1 MFESLSAKQREIVFE
16 KSGKFVVRACPGSG
30 KTYCVSARLAR
41 LISDW
46 SKEYE
51 GIATVSFTNV
61 AWKEIDKKYSE
72 EFQVGDRISFPHFL
86 GTIDSFI
93 NKFIFLPFGHLI
105 LKCKNRPILVG
116 EPHGIWTGKYFSD
129 SLFGNISYKID
140 GTLYATNERI
150 MPQNWVENLAIV
162 RSKQNINKGGYA
174 TQSDANYYAMK
185 ILEAFPQIAKAIA
198 LRFPYLIVDEAQD
211 TSDIQMRIID
221 LLIENGLNQ
230 VMLVGDP
237 DQAIFEWNDARPDLL
252 NQKFNAWENSV
263 VLNESRRCSQL
274 ICNFTFN
281 ISSLGEPSTAV
292 SEEVKD
298 FAYKPKVIIYNNNI
312 PQLVADF
319 IAECKQN
326 GITVSEESVAV
337 IYRSKNLI
345 NEITGIPE
353 IPYNSSPWTTHDNYT
368 KDFAKGKH
376 LYDNGDFKDGFKAIE
391 KAILK
396 QARNLP
402 FCSEDTVE
410 ETIKKIGF
418 VRFKSY
424 VFRIINSLPNT
435 DKTLVNWV
443 TAANKALTD
452 KAIKFQFS
460 INNAGA
466 NYSFN
471 QIFLSESD
479 KIDSINYRLGTVH
492 SVKGE
497 TFDATLV
504 ILKTKGIGKAYKTIL
519 RDRIS
524 ISDSEE
530 LRIAYVGM
538 TRPRKILVVA
548 VPNQEDKSAW
558 ENKLNGKHL
567 KDENQT
573 KRRVTSKKQRTAAVM
588 KI

>member
-1 MFESLSAKQREIVFE
+1 MFESLSDKQREIVFN

-41 LISDW
+41 LILEW
-46 SKEYE
+46 RKEYE
-51 GIATVSFTNV
+51 GIAAVSFTNV
-61 AWKEIDKKYSE
+61 AWQEIQKKYSE
-72 EFQVGDRISFPHFL
+72 GFQVGDRISFPHFL

-93 NKFIFLPFGHLI
+93 NKFIFLPYGHLI
-105 LKCKNRPILVG
+105 LKCKNRPTLVG

-129 SLFGNISYKID
+129 SLFDNISYKID
-140 GTLYATNERI
+140 GTLYAINERV
-150 MPQNWVENLAIV
+150 MPQNWLNNAAII
-162 RSKQNINKGGYA
+162 RSKKNINKGGYA
-174 TQSDANYYAMK
+174 TQSDANYYSMK

-252 NQKFNAWENSV
+252 NQKFDAWKNSV
-263 VLNESRRCSQL
+263 VLNENRRSSQL

-281 ISSLGEPSTAV
+281 ISTLEEPSIAV

-298 FAYKPKVIIYNNNI
+298 FAHHPKVILYGNSL

-319 IAECKQN
+319 IAECEKN
-326 GITVSEESVAV
+326 GIVASEESVAV

-345 NEITGIPE
+345 NDITGIPE
-353 IPYNSSPWTTHDNYT
+353 VPYNSSPWSTHDNYT
-368 KDFAKGKH
+368 KDFAKGKF
-376 LYDNGDFKDGFKAIE
+376 LYDNGDFKGGFKAIE

-396 QARNLP
+396 QVRNLS
-402 FCSEDTVE
+402 FCSEETIE
-410 ETIKKIGF
+410 EMIKKIGF
-418 VRFKSY
+418 VKFKSQ
-424 VFRIINSLPNT
+424 VFSFINSLPNT
-435 DKTLVNWV
+435 NTTLGNWI
-443 TAANKALTD
+443 TATNKALTEN
-452 KAIKFQFS
+452 KINFKLS

-466 NYSFN
+466 NYTFN
-471 QIFLSESD
+471 QVFLNESE
-479 KIDSINYRLGTVH
+479 KITDRNYRLGTVH

-497 TFDATLV
+497 TFDATLL

-519 RDRIS
+519 RENIS
-524 ISDSEE
+524 ISDNEE

-538 TRPRKILVVA
+538 TRPRKILVIA
-548 VPNQEDKSAW
+548 VPNQENKTAW
-558 ENKLNGKHL
+558 DNKLNG
-567 KDENQT
+567 N
-573 KRRVTSKKQRTAAVM
+573 
-588 KI
+588 I